1 MASAAGSVVPR
12 AVTGSRSHRER
23 ERRLRGAASGVRAA
37 LVDAGACGGRV
48 GGGRGAVWVDEIK
61 HECMPDGTV
70 REVVTGGYWKQ
81 TGGLQAALSD
91 TADNVKL
98 WPADVRAAGK
108 ATYEALKKFKE
119 KCPCHCPGPD
129 DSRKPTSSGDAADD
143 KKVNDYLDGK
153 FPGPNLPRP

>member
-1 MASAAGSVVPR
+1 
-12 AVTGSRSHRER
+12 
-23 ERRLRGAASGVRAA
+23 
-37 LVDAGACGGRV
+37 
-48 GGGRGAVWVDEIK
+48 VDEIK